1 MSPQLARFPPL
12 VARTAY
18 YLLPAVLLVLCHVV
32 AFATSPEPLHLA
44 GIQDGAD
51 YDSLIQPLVL
61 ALSVVPVVAGVVLT
75 PVGSSR
81 ALGRAAVPSARPVLA
96 ARLPQPRAPPLD

>member
-1 MSPQLARFPPL
+1 MSPQSARVSPL
-12 VARTAY
+12 VGRTAG
-18 YLLPAVLLVLCHVV
+18 LLLAVLLVLLHVG

-61 ALSVVPVVAGVVLT
+61 ALSGVPVVEVVMVTPAGST
-75 PVGSSR
+75 R
-81 ALGRAAVPSARPVLA
+81 APLWASVPAARPGPA